1 MPLFPA
7 TFTLLDAYARKTTRS
22 FLLDAADFAT
32 AQTDLAA
39 FAVSFQNITM
49 CQLIESRLADQQF
62 YAGVP
67 SGGANVDEGA
77 TFSVLLDTPGKKA
90 AIQVPAPIEAARNP
104 DGSIDLANVAIAAYI
119 AHYTSGSVTASD
131 GETVTSFVSG
141 RLDK

>member
-22 FLLDAADFAT
+22 FLLDALDFAT
-32 AQTDLAA
+32 AQTGLAA
-39 FAVSFQNITM
+39 FAVSYQNVTM
-49 CQLIESRLADQQF
+49 CQLIESRLYDQEY
-62 YAGVP
+62 YAGAP

-90 AIQVPAPIEAARNP
+90 AVQVPAIIEAARNP
-104 DGSIDLANVAIAAYI
+104 DGSIDLADVSVAAYI
-119 AHYTSGSVTASD
+119 AHYTSGFVTASD

-141 RLDK
+141 QLDK